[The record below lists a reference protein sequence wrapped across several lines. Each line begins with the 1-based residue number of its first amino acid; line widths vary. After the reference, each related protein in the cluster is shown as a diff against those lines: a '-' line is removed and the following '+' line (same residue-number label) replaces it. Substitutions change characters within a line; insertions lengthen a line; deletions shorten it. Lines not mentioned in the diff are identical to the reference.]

1 MAAQLNRL
9 FVKATLGL
17 ATAAVLVLSACGM
30 ARTKSDQLD
39 DNLRAY
45 AGAIRWGAI
54 SEAVA
59 FIDPKTLEQ
68 KPISRFDLDRFAQ
81 FRVVGYRVQN
91 APVIDQNNT
100 ARQQVIIE
108 FVNKHTQNPRAVL
121 DNQVWQFDAE
131 LKRWVLLSGLPNMEN
146 TVDEPQ

>member
-1 MAAQLNRL
+1 MLKRSKFSLRTAAPVL
-9 FVKATLGL
+9 AGL
-17 ATAAVLVLSACGM
+17 AVALLSACGM
-30 ARTKSDQLD
+30 ARTKADQLD

-45 AGAIRWGAI
+45 AGAIRWGAM
-54 SEAVA
+54 SEAMA
-59 FIDPKTLEQ
+59 YMDPKVLTEQ
-68 KPISRFDLDRFAQ
+68 PISKFDLDRFAQ

-108 FVNKHTQNPRAVL
+108 LVNKHTQNPRMVL

-131 LKRWVLLSGLPNMEN
+131 LKRWVLQSGLPKLEN
-146 TVDEPQ
+146 VVEEQ